1 MTGFTRQNF
10 SRRKSRTHNRHARK
24 LIPERKERRAHAS
37 RGIMFSESLSRPLVG
52 GQRLPAAARVF
63 ISLCQ
68 AELNAGMTPT
78 GSPTVFVIDDDDM
91 VRASIQGLLKSVGLH
106 SQTFGTPQAFLSS
119 QRSDAPSCLVLDVRL
134 PGVNGLDFQRELVD
148 AGIRIPIIFITGHG
162 DIPMTV
168 KAMKSGAVE
177 FLTKP
182 FRDQD
187 LLDAIHQALDR
198 DRTERQ
204 QQGEIGELR
213 KLYELLTARERE
225 VMGLVV
231 SGMLNKQIAFE
242 LGTSEITV
250 KIQRG
255 HVMRKMQAESLPD
268 LVRMAA
274 KLELPPIGHK

>member
-1 MTGFTRQNF
+1 MT
-10 SRRKSRTHNRHARK
+10 
-24 LIPERKERRAHAS
+24 L
-37 RGIMFSESLSRPLVG
+37 
-52 GQRLPAAARVF
+52 AAA
-63 ISLCQ
+63 
-68 AELNAGMTPT
+68 A
-78 GSPTVFVIDDDDM
+78 TVFVVDDDDL
-91 VRASIQGLLKSVGLH
+91 VRASIQGMLKSVGLR
-106 SQTFGTPQAFLSS
+106 SETFGTAQEFL
-119 QRSDAPSCLVLDVRL
+119 RSKRTDGPSCLILDVRL
-134 PGVNGLDFQRELVD
+134 PGISGLDFQRELAD

-198 DRTERQ
+198 DRISRQ

-213 KLYELLTARERE
+213 RHYESLTTRERE
-225 VMGLVV
+225 VMALVV
-231 SGMLNKQIAFE
+231 SGMLNKQIASE

-250 KIQRG
+250 KIHRG
-255 HVMRKMQAESLPD
+255 HVMRKMRAESLAE

-274 KLELPPIGHK
+274 KLEPTSSRE